1 MARPG
6 MADLLLFSCMLLAAA
21 VVRSPFLTTY
31 ITTYFVFLNYYIG
44 SGSLLIIC
52 GTFSLGIYSTW
63 GQVRCAPPLDSQ
75 PPIDCSDAPPTALS
89 R

>member
-31 ITTYFVFLNYYIG
+31 ITTYFGFLNYYIG

-52 GTFSLGIYSTW
+52 GTFSLGIAYTAP
-63 GQVRCAPPLDSQ
+63 GGRCAAHPLLTRSPP
-75 PPIDCSDAPPTALS
+75 
-89 R
+89 